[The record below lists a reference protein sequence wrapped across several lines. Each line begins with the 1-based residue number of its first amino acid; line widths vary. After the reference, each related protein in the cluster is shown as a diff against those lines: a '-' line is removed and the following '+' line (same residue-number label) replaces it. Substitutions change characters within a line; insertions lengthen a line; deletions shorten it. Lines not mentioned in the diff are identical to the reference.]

1 MFEDA
6 QGSVFIAEFKSDNIN
21 KEQVRQNAEKYS
33 AQLEIYL
40 KAAKLLFKGK
50 NIKGA
55 LVFLRPHEI
64 YFLGDNL
71 MFDNLKKLMEL
82 KKTMTEVKKRLDE
95 MVIKVESPAKNF
107 EMTISG
113 SQQVKEMKVLT
124 DLKNLSKEEAEKDL
138 AELFNKAVRDS
149 QAMAAQA
156 MGGLANL
163 GL

>member
-1 MFEDA
+1 
-6 QGSVFIAEFKSDNIN
+6 
-21 KEQVRQNAEKYS
+21 
-33 AQLEIYL
+33 
-40 KAAKLLFKGK
+40 
-50 NIKGA
+50 
-55 LVFLRPHEI
+55 
-64 YFLGDNL
+64 

-107 EMTISG
+107 ELTISG

-124 DLKNLSKEEAEKDL
+124 DLKNISKEDAEKDL

>member
-1 MFEDA
+1 
-6 QGSVFIAEFKSDNIN
+6 
-21 KEQVRQNAEKYS
+21 
-33 AQLEIYL
+33 
-40 KAAKLLFKGK
+40 
-50 NIKGA
+50 
-55 LVFLRPHEI
+55 
-64 YFLGDNL
+64 

-113 SQQVKEMKVLT
+113 SQQVKELKVLT
-124 DLKNLSKEEAEKDL
+124 DLKNISKEEAEKDL

>member
-1 MFEDA
+1 
-6 QGSVFIAEFKSDNIN
+6 
-21 KEQVRQNAEKYS
+21 
-33 AQLEIYL
+33 
-40 KAAKLLFKGK
+40 
-50 NIKGA
+50 
-55 LVFLRPHEI
+55 
-64 YFLGDNL
+64 

-113 SQQVKEMKVLT
+113 SQQVKELKVLA

>member
-1 MFEDA
+1 
-6 QGSVFIAEFKSDNIN
+6 
-21 KEQVRQNAEKYS
+21 
-33 AQLEIYL
+33 
-40 KAAKLLFKGK
+40 
-50 NIKGA
+50 
-55 LVFLRPHEI
+55 
-64 YFLGDNL
+64 

-95 MVIKVESPAKNF
+95 MVIKVESPAKNI

-113 SQQVKEMKVLT
+113 SQQVRELKVLK
-124 DLKNLSKEEAEKDL
+124 DLKEVSKEDIEKDL
-138 AELFNKAVRDS
+138 TELFNKAVKDS

>member
-1 MFEDA
+1 
-6 QGSVFIAEFKSDNIN
+6 
-21 KEQVRQNAEKYS
+21 
-33 AQLEIYL
+33 
-40 KAAKLLFKGK
+40 
-50 NIKGA
+50 
-55 LVFLRPHEI
+55 
-64 YFLGDNL
+64 

-113 SQQVKEMKVLT
+113 SQQVKEMKILT

>member
-1 MFEDA
+1 
-6 QGSVFIAEFKSDNIN
+6 
-21 KEQVRQNAEKYS
+21 
-33 AQLEIYL
+33 
-40 KAAKLLFKGK
+40 
-50 NIKGA
+50 
-55 LVFLRPHEI
+55 
-64 YFLGDNL
+64 

>member
-1 MFEDA
+1 MLTGRICHRMLAQMFNGERPNADKAAAEEGANPVKNAKEISAAKNITESFAKSDAFKELAAMEFKASELPFSMKDPQTGIYANGIIDAVFEDA

-64 YFLGDNL
+64 YFLGDN
-71 MFDNLKKLMEL
+71 
-82 KKTMTEVKKRLDE
+82 
-95 MVIKVESPAKNF
+95 
-107 EMTISG
+107 
-113 SQQVKEMKVLT
+113 
-124 DLKNLSKEEAEKDL
+124 
-138 AELFNKAVRDS
+138 
-149 QAMAAQA
+149 
-156 MGGLANL
+156 
-163 GL
+163 

>member
-1 MFEDA
+1 
-6 QGSVFIAEFKSDNIN
+6 
-21 KEQVRQNAEKYS
+21 
-33 AQLEIYL
+33 
-40 KAAKLLFKGK
+40 
-50 NIKGA
+50 
-55 LVFLRPHEI
+55 
-64 YFLGDNL
+64 

-113 SQQVKEMKVLT
+113 SQQVKELKVLT

>member
-1 MFEDA
+1 
-6 QGSVFIAEFKSDNIN
+6 
-21 KEQVRQNAEKYS
+21 
-33 AQLEIYL
+33 
-40 KAAKLLFKGK
+40 
-50 NIKGA
+50 
-55 LVFLRPHEI
+55 
-64 YFLGDNL
+64 
-71 MFDNLKKLMEL
+71 MFDNLKQLMEL

-113 SQQVKEMKVLT
+113 SQQVRELKVLK
-124 DLKNLSKEEAEKDL
+124 DLKEVSKEDIEKDL
-138 AELFNKAVRDS
+138 TELFNKAVKDS

>member
-1 MFEDA
+1 
-6 QGSVFIAEFKSDNIN
+6 
-21 KEQVRQNAEKYS
+21 
-33 AQLEIYL
+33 
-40 KAAKLLFKGK
+40 
-50 NIKGA
+50 
-55 LVFLRPHEI
+55 
-64 YFLGDNL
+64 
-71 MFDNLKKLMEL
+71 MEL

>member
-1 MFEDA
+1 MEFKASELPFSMKDPQTGIYANGIIDAVFEDA

-64 YFLGDNL
+64 YFLGDN
-71 MFDNLKKLMEL
+71 
-82 KKTMTEVKKRLDE
+82 
-95 MVIKVESPAKNF
+95 
-107 EMTISG
+107 
-113 SQQVKEMKVLT
+113 
-124 DLKNLSKEEAEKDL
+124 
-138 AELFNKAVRDS
+138 
-149 QAMAAQA
+149 
-156 MGGLANL
+156 
-163 GL
+163 

>member
-1 MFEDA
+1 
-6 QGSVFIAEFKSDNIN
+6 
-21 KEQVRQNAEKYS
+21 
-33 AQLEIYL
+33 
-40 KAAKLLFKGK
+40 
-50 NIKGA
+50 
-55 LVFLRPHEI
+55 
-64 YFLGDNL
+64 

-113 SQQVKEMKVLT
+113 SQQVKEMKILT
-124 DLKNLSKEEAEKDL
+124 DLKNISKEEAEKDL

>member
-1 MFEDA
+1 
-6 QGSVFIAEFKSDNIN
+6 
-21 KEQVRQNAEKYS
+21 
-33 AQLEIYL
+33 
-40 KAAKLLFKGK
+40 
-50 NIKGA
+50 
-55 LVFLRPHEI
+55 
-64 YFLGDNL
+64 

-95 MVIKVESPAKNF
+95 MVIKVASPAKNF

-113 SQQVKEMKVLT
+113 SQQVKELKVLT
-124 DLKNLSKEEAEKDL
+124 DLKNISKEDAEKDL

>member
-1 MFEDA
+1 
-6 QGSVFIAEFKSDNIN
+6 
-21 KEQVRQNAEKYS
+21 
-33 AQLEIYL
+33 
-40 KAAKLLFKGK
+40 
-50 NIKGA
+50 
-55 LVFLRPHEI
+55 
-64 YFLGDNL
+64 

-124 DLKNLSKEEAEKDL
+124 DLKNISKEEAEKDL

>member
-1 MFEDA
+1 
-6 QGSVFIAEFKSDNIN
+6 
-21 KEQVRQNAEKYS
+21 
-33 AQLEIYL
+33 
-40 KAAKLLFKGK
+40 
-50 NIKGA
+50 
-55 LVFLRPHEI
+55 
-64 YFLGDNL
+64 

-113 SQQVKEMKVLT
+113 SQQVRELKVLK
-124 DLKNLSKEEAEKDL
+124 DLKEVSKEDIEKDL
-138 AELFNKAVRDS
+138 TELFNKAVKDS

>member
-1 MFEDA
+1 
-6 QGSVFIAEFKSDNIN
+6 
-21 KEQVRQNAEKYS
+21 
-33 AQLEIYL
+33 
-40 KAAKLLFKGK
+40 
-50 NIKGA
+50 
-55 LVFLRPHEI
+55 
-64 YFLGDNL
+64 

-113 SQQVKEMKVLT
+113 SQQVKELKVLT
-124 DLKNLSKEEAEKDL
+124 DLKTLSKEEAEKDL

>member
-1 MFEDA
+1 
-6 QGSVFIAEFKSDNIN
+6 
-21 KEQVRQNAEKYS
+21 
-33 AQLEIYL
+33 
-40 KAAKLLFKGK
+40 
-50 NIKGA
+50 
-55 LVFLRPHEI
+55 
-64 YFLGDNL
+64 

-113 SQQVKEMKVLT
+113 SQQVKELKVLT
-124 DLKNLSKEEAEKDL
+124 DLKNISKEDAEKDL